1 MERDK
6 RYGQRHVI
14 QIPKSCVQCCFILS
28 FVVLL
33 LSGFVVY
40 HVMAEDEEVDL
51 GQSISMFDIGKKKRA
66 NFGYANFGFIQY
78 KLYCRNILEIKS
90 YNLGTPFLIKVS
102 EYDINDQKIYEYR
115 ESEDYKELVTDFNQG
130 STSYFD

>member
-1 MERDK
+1 MPFEKELIVERDK

-40 HVMAEDEEVDL
+40 HIMAGDEEVDL
-51 GQSISMFDIGKKKRA
+51 DQSISMFDIGKEKK
-66 NFGYANFGFIQY
+66 
-78 KLYCRNILEIKS
+78 LE
-90 YNLGTPFLIKVS
+90 
-102 EYDINDQKIYEYR
+102 NDHQRSK
-115 ESEDYKELVTDFNQG
+115 
-130 STSYFD
+130 